1 MYTKCIS
8 KLLVINTLP
17 YGKIFFFPK
26 ARYTL
31 HIHQIRVGFVTILLP
46 KTCE

>member
-1 MYTKCIS
+1 MYIKCIS
-8 KLLVINTLP
+8 KLLVINALP
-17 YGKIFFFPK
+17 FRKINFPK

-31 HIHQIRVGFVTILLP
+31 PIHQIRVGFVTILLP

>member
-1 MYTKCIS
+1 MYIKCIS
-8 KLLVINTLP
+8 KLLVINTLHFL
-17 YGKIFFFPK
+17 KINFQK

>member
-1 MYTKCIS
+1 MYIKCIS

-17 YGKIFFFPK
+17 LRKINFTE
-26 ARYTL
+26 AIYTL
-31 HIHQIRVGFVTILLP
+31 PIHQIRVGFVTILLP

>member
-1 MYTKCIS
+1 MYIKYIS

-17 YGKIFFFPK
+17 LRKNIFPK
-26 ARYTL
+26 DRYTL
-31 HIHQIRVGFVTILLP
+31 PIHQIRVGFVTILLP

>member
-1 MYTKCIS
+1 MYNKCIS

-17 YGKIFFFPK
+17 LRKINFPK
-26 ARYTL
+26 EGYTL
-31 HIHQIRVGFVTILLP
+31 PIHQIRVGFVTILLP

>member
-1 MYTKCIS
+1 MYIKCIS
-8 KLLVINTLP
+8 KHLVINTLSFW
-17 YGKIFFFPK
+17 KINFPK

-31 HIHQIRVGFVTILLP
+31 LIHLIRVGFVTILLP

>member
-8 KLLVINTLP
+8 KYLIINTLSFR
-17 YGKIFFFPK
+17 KINFPK

-31 HIHQIRVGFVTILLP
+31 PIHLIRVSFVTILLP

>member
-1 MYTKCIS
+1 MYIKCIS
-8 KLLVINTLP
+8 KLLVINALTLL
-17 YGKIFFFPK
+17 KINFPE

-31 HIHQIRVGFVTILLP
+31 PIHQIRVGFVTILLP

>member
-1 MYTKCIS
+1 MYIKCIS

-17 YGKIFFFPK
+17 LRKINFQK
-26 ARYTL
+26 DRYTL
-31 HIHQIRVGFVTILLP
+31 PIHQIRVSFVTILLP

>member
-1 MYTKCIS
+1 MYIKCIY

-17 YGKIFFFPK
+17 LRKINFQK
-26 ARYTL
+26 DRYTL
-31 HIHQIRVGFVTILLP
+31 PIHQIRVGFVTILLP

>member
-1 MYTKCIS
+1 MYIICIS
-8 KLLVINTLP
+8 KLLVINALP
-17 YGKIFFFPK
+17 LWKINFPK

-31 HIHQIRVGFVTILLP
+31 PIHKIRVGFVTILLP